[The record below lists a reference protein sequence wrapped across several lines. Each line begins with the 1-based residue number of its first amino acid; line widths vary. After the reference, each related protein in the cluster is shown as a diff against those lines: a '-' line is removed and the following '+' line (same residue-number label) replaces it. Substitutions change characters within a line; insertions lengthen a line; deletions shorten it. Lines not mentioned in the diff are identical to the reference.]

1 MDVNIKKINGIQ
13 FILVFN
19 FLYFHLFK
27 AQAYKLSNTDSLNNF
42 INISKYGNT
51 LDSDLFRLYVD
62 KERDLPPTDRILIFK
77 DPKQPRDYLWK
88 TRWPETAK
96 MVQLRAIK
104 HGVGQITSPDGIVET
119 VTALRVLPCTILQ
132 FMDFGYALVSYG
144 TFNKYATSLL
154 KFIKQIFNENIG
166 KPLWTRHWNNR
177 PELGKLIKISANN
190 AETFP
195 VKLQPPQDYVLGQLV
210 DVSSFVG
217 CTHAKVTGITKGKGF
232 QGVIKRHG
240 FKRGPMSHGSKHHR
254 RPGSIGASTTPGC
267 VKPGKKMPG
276 RMGGKRCTF
285 RKLKILG
292 INPETS
298 LLYVKGHV
306 AGPKGS
312 YVTVTSDVQP
322 PLKQLL
328 K

>member
-1 MDVNIKKINGIQ
+1 
-13 FILVFN
+13 
-19 FLYFHLFK
+19 
-27 AQAYKLSNTDSLNNF
+27 
-42 INISKYGNT
+42 
-51 LDSDLFRLYVD
+51 
-62 KERDLPPTDRILIFK
+62 
-77 DPKQPRDYLWK
+77 
-88 TRWPETAK
+88 
-96 MVQLRAIK
+96 
-104 HGVGQITSPDGIVET
+104 
-119 VTALRVLPCTILQ
+119 
-132 FMDFGYALVSYG
+132 MDFGYALVSY
-144 TFNKYATSLL
+144 
-154 KFIKQIFNENIG
+154 
-166 KPLWTRHWNNR
+166 
-177 PELGKLIKISANN
+177 ELGKLIKISANE

-232 QGVIKRHG
+232 QGTIKRHG

-254 RPGSIGASTTPGC
+254 GPGSIGASTTPGC
-267 VKPGKKMPG
+267 VKPGKRMAG

-292 INPETS
+292 LNPETS
-298 LLYVKGHV
+298 LLYLKGLV

-328 K
+328 R